1 MVRWSVLS
9 KAALP
14 LVLLFLSSG
23 SATAQSSPFQAAIA
37 DLSCARE
44 LTLGD
49 LSNGP
54 IADIAGKLTALSTAA
69 GQASSIS
76 PDVRHRLFQLL
87 DQVDAYAED
96 QRRRGGA
103 KTGSANALAAFGTVL
118 DANIRLGSPDAIL
131 SMANIAAILIELNCR
146 DDALRLL
153 EIATPRARELAQTP
167 EFRRY
172 LVAVLQAKAPA
183 LGEGGHLQEAIT
195 AYQELEDVLAQSGDF
210 HQRRTLELA
219 VRINKAVMLRRLG
232 RLSEAEAVINDAV
245 TLANERFG
253 EDSNEAGFALN
264 ALAVFYSAIGA
275 SVDLGPI
282 YDRII
287 RIRLHHLGDNKF
299 DTAISYQNRAQ
310 WRRSSGDAEGA
321 IADFLEALRILDRAG
336 LGQSGRALAI
346 RSRLALLYSTL
357 GRRAAA
363 AAEFRNA
370 DAIAKGSLEISSLRL
385 AQFSHEYA
393 LFLSVE
399 DPGAALEFFDQ
410 AIDARR
416 KHLGDAH
423 PFLAE
428 SLAGR
433 AKARMGAG
441 EDPRAVFEDF
451 KAASDVY
458 GRWLSVEASKCRAGN
473 PPLGDQAKQTIAS
486 AVLMA
491 TTLAENLTAAE
502 RAELLSDI
510 VRLIQIAGANDVSVA
525 LTQLALRSGETEA
538 LRSYQDLLEEACGLE
553 ASIQSLRATGV
564 SEESSAELSGS
575 LARLERIDRQLDTLA
590 AELDPALIEELTAA
604 EQILDADAVSEHL
617 RTGDS
622 ALIFLVLDDFL
633 LRVDIERLE
642 IGLGIRAFANVALGA
657 ERLRAMAHTL
667 DASIAN
673 RAFDRAVARELFDAL
688 FANFDPTGE
697 GQIYIVPDGGI
708 DRLSFSVL
716 LDGKE
721 RWFADRWKHSVIPSL
736 NALAQLGRLAST
748 SRRSNSFFGIGD
760 PALSLTGGDCVR
772 EDYDD
777 EIVSA
782 LGEFLTGR
790 GAAASAKEVRALCS
804 LSHASAELRS
814 VAGLLGGG
822 EDQLLLGP
830 AATEKAVKAHDFSG
844 VGILSFAT
852 HGLMAGA
859 ELDLPEPA
867 LILTPGDATRG
878 GADDGVLLASDI
890 ANLALD
896 DVWLA
901 TLSACDTSAGAAGG
915 EGLSGIGR
923 SFLYAGVETLLV
935 SHWAVDDA
943 ATKELLEAFFAAL
956 YGKGKPT
963 VSEALQ
969 QAMVSL
975 RRNWPEPYYWGP
987 FAIVGDGALYRP

>member
-9 KAALP
+9 RAALP
-14 LVLLFLSSG
+14 TVLLFLGNG
-23 SATAQSSPFQAAIA
+23 SATAQSSPFLAAIA

-49 LSNGP
+49 LANEP
-54 IADIAGKLTALSTAA
+54 IADIAGELATLSTAA
-69 GQASSIS
+69 GQAPSMS
-76 PDVRHRLFQLL
+76 PEVRHRLSQLL
-87 DQVDAYAED
+87 DQMDAYAEV
-96 QRRRGGA
+96 QRQKGGA
-103 KTGSANALAAFGTVL
+103 STGSANALAASGAVL

-153 EIATPRARELAQTP
+153 EIAAPRARELAQTP
-167 EFRRY
+167 GFQRY
-172 LVAVLQAKAPA
+172 LIAVLQSKAPA
-183 LGEGGHLQEAIT
+183 LGEGGHLQEAI
-195 AYQELEDVLAQSGDF
+195 AVYQELEDVLARSGDF
-210 HQRRTLELA
+210 HQRSTLELG

-232 RLSEAEAVINDAV
+232 RLSEAEAVIDDAV
-245 TLANERFG
+245 KLANERFG

-264 ALAVFYSAIGA
+264 TLAVFYSAVGA
-275 SVDLGPI
+275 GVDLGPI
-282 YDRII
+282 HDRII
-287 RIRLHHLGDNKF
+287 RIRLRHLGDNKF

-310 WRRSSGDAEGA
+310 WRRFSGDADGA
-321 IADFLEALRILDRAG
+321 TADFLEALRILDRAG

-346 RSRLALLYSTL
+346 RSRLALLYSSL
-357 GRRAAA
+357 GRRTAA
-363 AAEFRNA
+363 AAEFRISE
-370 DAIAKGSLEISSLRL
+370 AIAKGSVEISPLRL
-385 AQFSHEYA
+385 AQFAHEYA
-393 LFLSVE
+393 WFLSDE
-399 DPGAALEFFDQ
+399 DPGAALKFFDQ

-428 SLAGR
+428 SLTGR
-433 AKARMGAG
+433 ANTRMRAG
-441 EDPRAVFEDF
+441 GDPQAVYEDF

-491 TTLAENLTAAE
+491 TTLAEHLAATE
-502 RAELLSDI
+502 QAELLSDI
-510 VRLIQIAGANDVSVA
+510 VRLIQIASANDVSVA
-525 LTQLALRSGETEA
+525 LAQLALRSGETEA
-538 LRSYQDLLEEACGLE
+538 LRTYQDLLDEACGLE
-553 ASIQSLRATGV
+553 ASIQSLRAAGV
-564 SEESSAELSGS
+564 KEESSRELSGL
-575 LARLERIDRQLDTLA
+575 LARLERIDRRLDTLA
-590 AELDPALIEELTAA
+590 AELDPALIDELTAA
-604 EQILDADAVSEHL
+604 EQILDTVAVSEHL
-617 RTGDS
+617 RIGDS
-622 ALIFLVLDDFL
+622 ALVFLVLDDFL
-633 LRVDIERLE
+633 LRVDIERLGV
-642 IGLGIRAFANVALGA
+642 GLGIRAFANLALGA
-657 ERLRAMAHTL
+657 KQLRAMVHAL
-667 DASIAN
+667 NVSIAS
-673 RAFDRAVARELFDAL
+673 RAFDRTIARKLFDAL
-688 FANFDPTGE
+688 FADFDPSGE
-697 GQIYIVPDGGI
+697 GHIYIVTDGGI

-716 LDGKE
+716 LDGKN
-721 RWFADRWKHSVIPSL
+721 RWIADRWKHSVIPSL

-748 SRRSNSFFGIGD
+748 GRRSNSFFGIGD
-760 PALSLTGGDCVR
+760 PALSLTGGECVR
-772 EDYDD
+772 EED
-777 EIVSA
+777 EEVASE
-782 LGEFLTGR
+782 LGAFLTGR
-790 GAAASAKEVRALCS
+790 GAAAHAEEVRALCS

-830 AATEKAVKAHDFSG
+830 TATEKAVKDHDFSG

-852 HGLMAGA
+852 HGLMPGA

-867 LILTPGDATRG
+867 LILTPGDAARDG
-878 GADDGVLLASDI
+878 EDDGVLLASDI
-890 ANLALD
+890 ASLALD

-956 YGKGKPT
+956 YGNVKAT

-969 QAMVSL
+969 QAMASL
-975 RRNWPEPYYWGP
+975 RRDRPEPYFWGP
-987 FAIVGDGALYRP
+987 FTIVGDGALYRP